1 MHTNEILLNG
11 YTAPQAFY
19 DSVRHQVEKTLP
31 ALERDKSYTLEM
43 LCGKAF
49 WDQLGTGEP
58 LMAGR
63 CMKFM
68 VEKHLLPLIPAGK
81 TSANAKLYQLG

>member
-1 MHTNEILLNG
+1 MNTNVILLGG

-19 DSVRHQVEKTLP
+19 NSVRQQVEEALP
-31 ALERDKSYTLEM
+31 ALECDKSYTLEM

-49 WDQLGTGEP
+49 WDQLDTGEP

-63 CMKFM
+63 CMTYM
-68 VEKHLLPLIPAGK
+68 VKNNLLPLIFVDK
-81 TSANAKLYQLG
+81 TSANAKLYQLQ